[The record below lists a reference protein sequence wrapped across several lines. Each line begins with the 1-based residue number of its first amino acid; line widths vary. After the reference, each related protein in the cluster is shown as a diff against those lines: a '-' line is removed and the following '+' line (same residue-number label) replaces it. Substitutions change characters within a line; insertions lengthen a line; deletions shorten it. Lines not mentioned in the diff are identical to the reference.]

1 MRKNYHPMKINL
13 SPEYSSWKIKIL
25 EIIEK
30 FSEEGTVIKDKRN
43 QLKLFE
49 VEGEV
54 VNVKSFKIPNP
65 INKVLYKYFLKSKAL
80 RSFENGHY
88 LLERGIGT
96 PDPIAYAEESGPLY
110 GRSYYFSKQIPYDLT
125 YRELIH
131 EPDYPDRE
139 EILRAFTRFTFQLH
153 ENNIEFRDHS
163 PGNTLI
169 QLNGGDYKFFLV
181 DLNRMNFKKM
191 NFEDRMKNFHR
202 ITSYEDMVKV
212 MANEYAKFIPESEEE
227 VFNRMWY
234 YIRGFQNKARRKQNV
249 KKALK
254 LKK

>member
-1 MRKNYHPMKINL
+1 MKLTL
-13 SPEYSSWKIKIL
+13 SPTYHSWEEKIL
-25 EIIEK
+25 RIIEQ
-30 FSEEGTVIKDKRN
+30 FGSEGITIKDRRN
-43 QLKLFE
+43 QLKLFT

-65 INKVLYKYFLKSKAL
+65 LNKILYKYFLKSKAK
-80 RSFENGHY
+80 RSFENANY
-88 LLERGIGT
+88 LLKRGIGT
-96 PDPIAYAEESGPLY
+96 PAPIAYAEESGPLF

-131 EPDYPDRE
+131 QPDYPDHE
-139 EILRAFTRFTFQLH
+139 KILRAFTRFTFQIH
-153 ENNIEFRDHS
+153 ENDIEFRDHS

-191 NFEDRMKNFHR
+191 NFDDRMRNFHR
-202 ITSYEDMVKV
+202 ITPMRNMVEV
-212 MANEYAKFIPESEEE
+212 MANEYAKLIPESEEE
-227 VFNRMWY
+227 VFEKMWHY
-234 YIRGFQNKARRKQNV
+234 VQEFQNKAKRKQEI

-254 LKK
+254 LNKK